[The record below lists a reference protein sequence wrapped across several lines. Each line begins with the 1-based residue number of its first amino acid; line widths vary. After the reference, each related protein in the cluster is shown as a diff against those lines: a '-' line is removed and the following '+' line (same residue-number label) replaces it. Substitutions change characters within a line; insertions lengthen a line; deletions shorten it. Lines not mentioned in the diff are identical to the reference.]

1 MKGLRRI
8 VYAISTLLLLSIVG
22 PLVIPTI
29 LSYAG
34 FLTPQ
39 QGVGFAFL
47 TRPVPLVVLINDI
60 TYLTVGLVVSGITL
74 STYIWLSPRISKVEK
89 VRIQLSDVLGVFSTH
104 IEAGVPVIEALRK
117 TAEFTGAPISE
128 YLEAYAYLI
137 TAGEDPLRAEA
148 IVTQGLPREARLVFT
163 SISQAIKSGGRYVE
177 VLSHGEKYLRQLMKL
192 GEMRRGRLAEYKLI
206 LLLSV
211 LAYAFSAIVTF
222 KLVGSI
228 SGNIAKLPLVFSQI
242 DLELLRSTYYIS
254 ALILTSIT
262 SVIVSKAIEGHFV
275 KSLKYVSLLT
285 LMVTA
290 MFIGSQAI

>member
-1 MKGLRRI
+1 MKGLRRT
-8 VYAISTLLLLSIVG
+8 VCVVSTFLLLTIVG
-22 PLVIPTI
+22 PLIIPTL

-34 FLTPQ
+34 LPIPQ
-39 QGVGFAFL
+39 QGAGFTFS
-47 TRPVPLVVLINDI
+47 TKPVPLVVLVNDV
-60 TYLTVGLVVSGITL
+60 TYLTVGLVVSGIAL
-74 STYIWLSPRISKVEK
+74 STYIGLSPKVSKAEK
-89 VRIQLSDVLGVFSTH
+89 IRTQLSDVLGVFLTH
-104 IEAGVPVIEALRK
+104 VEAGVPVIEALRR
-117 TAEFTGAPISE
+117 TAEFTGAPMSE

-137 TAGEDPLRAEA
+137 TVGEDPLRAEA
-148 IVTQGLPREARLVFT
+148 VVTQGLPREARLVFT

-192 GEMRRGRLAEYKLI
+192 SEMRRSRLAEYKLI

-211 LAYAFSAIVTF
+211 LAYTFSAIITF
-222 KLVGSI
+222 KLVGSL
-228 SGNIAKLPLVFSQI
+228 SSSVTKPPLVFSLI

-262 SVIVSKAIEGHFV
+262 SVIVSKAVEGNVV
-275 KSLKYVSLLT
+275 KSLKYISLLT